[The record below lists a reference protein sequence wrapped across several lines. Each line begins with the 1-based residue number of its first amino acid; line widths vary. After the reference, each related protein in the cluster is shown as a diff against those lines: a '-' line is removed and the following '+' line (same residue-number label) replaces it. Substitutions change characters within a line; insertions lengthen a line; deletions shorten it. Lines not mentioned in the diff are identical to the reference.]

1 MKHKLITV
9 QLTQHEWQ
17 QATRGNVYMSKKK
30 YNRKKQKT
38 DYKRQNPEF
47 D

>member
-1 MKHKLITV
+1 MNKLEKI

-17 QATRGNVYMSKKK
+17 QATRGNVYMNKKK
-30 YNRKKQKT
+30 YNRKKQKEIS
-38 DYKRQNPEF
+38 KKQNPEF